1 MIFGIRGNTS
11 KPELTGV
18 VSHLLKELDKK
29 QVSYL
34 IDNELAVHI
43 KKESGLSIKSKKIVN
58 PNQLIA
64 KSDFLVSIGGDG
76 TFLESARL
84 VGDKNIPVIGVNLG
98 KLGFLAETAT
108 DKISAFITDI
118 TKGKYKIEER
128 TVLSA
133 SSKNSKYIFGM
144 NEIVINQTEIVKT
157 ILIEVYYNEQLIIS
171 YHGDGLIVATP
182 TGSTGYSL
190 SAGGPIV
197 SPVSNVIIVSPMCPH
212 TLTARPIIVP
222 DNGAI
227 TIKVNSKVPVIVTAD
242 GNQIYKLKSPASIEI
257 KKALYNIKIVKSL
270 DSDYFKVL
278 NQKLYWGA
286 DKRNT
291 LL

>member
-1 MIFGIRGNTS
+1 MIFGIRGNIS
-11 KPELTGV
+11 KPGLASV
-18 VSHLLKELDKK
+18 VSHLVKELDKK
-29 QVSYL
+29 NLKYIV
-34 IDNELAVHI
+34 DFELAAHT
-43 KKESGLSIKSKKIVN
+43 KKKSALSIKTKTIAK
-58 PNQLIA
+58 PGQLIA
-64 KSDFLVSIGGDG
+64 KADFLISIGGDG
-76 TFLESARL
+76 TFLETARL
-84 VGDKNIPVIGVNLG
+84 VGDKNIPIIGVNLG

-108 DKISAFITDI
+108 DKISGFISDI
-118 TKGKYKIEER
+118 TRGKYKIEER

-133 SSKNSKYIFGM
+133 NSKGSKYIFGM

-222 DNGAI
+222 DNGTI
-227 TIKVNSKVPVIVTAD
+227 CIKVNSKVPVIVTAD